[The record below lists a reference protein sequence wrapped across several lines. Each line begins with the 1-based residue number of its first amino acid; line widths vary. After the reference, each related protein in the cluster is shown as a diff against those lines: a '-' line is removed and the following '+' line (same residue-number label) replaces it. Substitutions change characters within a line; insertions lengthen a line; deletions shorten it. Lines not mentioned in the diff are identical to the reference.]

1 MSKEKMTLKNGAAG
15 TKGPF
20 NIIVLGEAGSGK
32 TTLIAS
38 IYQCL
43 TEREDIHV
51 LHTRTEQAGLLFLRK
66 ILDEAI
72 KRGLF
77 PPREEHFNSK
87 PIEIILKREGI
98 QDIYLK
104 FLEIRWIKEQDSG
117 FLQPPDFDNFE
128 YEQSDE
134 LHDHRA
140 EIMDTLR
147 QTDLLVITVPVDEA
161 YRSDFSMGL
170 FFQDLYEKKIDIP
183 IILVISKWDEWR
195 ANDKITGVVEF
206 VRVQMPATSK
216 WLKTKYFKD
225 SKITISE
232 VGEVVDIYNGSSK
245 LDVLN
250 KKEYEEIIDFII
262 QSADQAMGEKSKSGP
277 VEEQLREKLARL
289 EKESENIA
297 LLEEIRV
304 IYLESG
310 EETKVREIDKRIDR
324 IKGEQEFDFNLGK
337 RIVLEHLQVHDLD
350 FFGSFT
356 WPLTPGMNVLLGRNG
371 YGKSHLLRLMAAL
384 LQVDN
389 DKAEEY
395 FKQSKKEPFASL
407 VVDREEKQE
416 NILRN
421 RLLFDE
427 SIGIVPLLALPDI
440 RTLDQSTN
448 VVSRGES
455 PEDIDLKKNGAY
467 HFLQQKQ
474 VERLLQDFLYKL
486 CFAYL
491 DKGKTFDIP
500 IFQLIHRV
508 MGKLSDQPFKF
519 HEIAPINGQSR
530 FKIEVITEG
539 NDTPLPIQKA
549 SQGTLSVLAIFG
561 LIYSYL
567 KAVFPDVPEEE
578 LFQKPAIVLIDELD
592 AHLHPA
598 WQQKISGLLRENFP
612 HIQFIVTAH
621 SPLVVAGCKEGEV
634 AVMRKEGDGFSVR
647 IFDEDF
653 IGYEAGEIFR
663 KVFEVEEKDDN
674 YLYYHALYP
683 FQSEINKEIS
693 ILEKEKASQDQDFP
707 GDKAQ
712 KLDKLYEDL
721 LYSNK
726 ARDRFEKRMDYS
738 RVMIEN
744 RKLKSR
750 LKKLEK
756 EGG

>member
-1 MSKEKMTLKNGAAG
+1 MSKEKMILQNGAVDSERG
-15 TKGPF
+15 F
-20 NIIVLGEAGSGK
+20 NIVVLGESGSGK

-43 TEREDIHV
+43 TEREDINIAHN
-51 LHTRTEQAGLLFLRK
+51 LTKKAGLMFLK
-66 ILDEAI
+66 NIWGECLQ
-72 KRGLF
+72 KGYF
-77 PPREEHFNSK
+77 PPRNDQFKSELL
-87 PIEIILKREGI
+87 EIILKREGI
-98 QDIYLK
+98 QDIYLR
-104 FLEIRWIKEQDSG
+104 FLEIRWKIEPNVGLPPLSG
-117 FLQPPDFDNFE
+117 LQGDRIYDLYDNQANFMVTMR
-128 YEQSDE
+128 
-134 LHDHRA
+134 H
-140 EIMDTLR
+140 I
-147 QTDLLVITVPVDEA
+147 DLLMITVPAVEA
-161 YRSDFSMGL
+161 DRSDFSMGL
-170 FFQDLYEKKIDIP
+170 LFQTLQENGIEIP
-183 IILVISKWDEWR
+183 IILVISKWD
-195 ANDKITGVVEF
+195 AFNKSKDPNDTENYVKKM
-206 VRVQMPATSK
+206 MPATYK
-216 WLKTKYFKD
+216 WLKGKYFKNL
-225 SKITISE
+225 KTTISFRKKTNE
-232 VGEVVDIYNGSSK
+232 NKFKISNKINCSDII
-245 LDVLN
+245 L
-250 KKEYEEIIDFII
+250 FII
-262 QSADQAMGEKSKSGP
+262 NSADKAMERESKGGP
-277 VEEQLREKLARL
+277 AEERLRALLSRL

-297 LLEEIRV
+297 LLEEIRD
-304 IYLESG
+304 IYLGSG
-310 EETKVREIDKRIDR
+310 EETKAREIDKRIDR

-337 RIVLEHLQVHDLD
+337 RIVLEQLQVHDLD

-395 FKQSKKEPFASL
+395 FKQSKKEPFARL

-455 PEDIDLKKNGAY
+455 PEDSDLKKNGAY
-467 HFLQQKQ
+467 HFLQQKSI
-474 VERLLQDFLYKL
+474 ERLIQDFLFNL
-486 CFAYL
+486 CIVYL
-491 DKGKTFDIP
+491 DKGKTFDLP

-519 HEIAPINGQSR
+519 HEIAPMNGQSR

-561 LIYSYL
+561 LIYRYL
-567 KAVFPDVPEEE
+567 RSVFPNAPEEE
-578 LFQKPAIVLIDELD
+578 LTQKPAIVFIDELD
-592 AHLHPA
+592 AHLHPS
-598 WQQKISGLLRENFP
+598 WQQKIIGLLRENFP

-634 AVMRKEGDGFSVR
+634 AVMRKEGDSFSVR
-647 IFDEDF
+647 VFEEDF

-738 RVMIEN
+738 RVMMEN